1 MINSSDLNR
10 YIEVYQDF
18 LHPNPNINSKAI
30 LILKDEFEAQFMDN
44 LLSNLKEKDLFIRRK
59 SILAL
64 GMFGRKILKSI
75 VLMYKETQEKNVKVA
90 CLKTMIKVI
99 LNSNLEELNDEEM
112 SVVDLALKD
121 NEPEII
127 LTVISLLRQ
136 LGANGRSILIK
147 TCRDRDL
154 LKAKASITALLEMK
168 DHSVDNLFDELIND
182 KSIDPMIKEDIKRDK
197 IF

>member
-127 LTVISLLRQ
+127 LTVISLLRL

-168 DHSVDNLFDELIND
+168 DKTYSCHMLTLLQ
-182 KSIDPMIKEDIKRDK
+182 PLRL
-197 IF
+197 